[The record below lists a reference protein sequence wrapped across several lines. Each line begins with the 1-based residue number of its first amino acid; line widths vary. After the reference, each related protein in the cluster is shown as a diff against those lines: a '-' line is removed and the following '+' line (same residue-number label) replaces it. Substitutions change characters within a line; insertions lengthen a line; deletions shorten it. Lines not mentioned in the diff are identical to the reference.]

1 MANLKATLKL
11 ILFLLVTG
19 FYYSVILIGNVLSI
33 FGLNKIACA
42 ATIRHIW
49 AKKIIK
55 ILNMKLTVIGEP
67 PKPPFF
73 LVSNHLS
80 YLDIW
85 VLFASAKGSFVAKSD
100 LREWPV
106 IGFVLATSG
115 MIFVNRKLKAD
126 VRRVN
131 DEIASKLTPSQGI
144 FLFPEGTTSSGRE
157 ILPFKSSL
165 FQFPAQKNISISS
178 AAISYSTPDDPEFA
192 SQFLCWWDDTPFL
205 SHFWTM
211 LKKNHFEASISF
223 SSEQIQNTD
232 RKYLAKKSEEI
243 VKELFN
249 PVTQPLDN
257 EYS

>member
-19 FYYSVILIGNVLSI
+19 FYYSVILIGYVLSI
-33 FGLNKIACA
+33 FGLDKIAWA
-42 ATIRHIW
+42 ATIRYIW

-55 ILNMKLTVIGEP
+55 ILNMKLTVIGDP
-67 PKPPFF
+67 PIPPFF

-80 YLDIW
+80 YIDVW

-100 LREWPV
+100 LRDWPV
-106 IGFVLATSG
+106 VGFVMATSG

-131 DEIASKLTPSQGI
+131 DEIATKLTTAQGI
-144 FLFPEGTTSSGRE
+144 FLFPEGTTSSGKE

-165 FQFPAQKNISISS
+165 FQFAAQKNIAVTS

-192 SQFLCWWDDTPFL
+192 SKSLCWWDETPFL
-205 SHFWTM
+205 PHFWTL
-211 LKKNHFEASISF
+211 LKTDRFEASISF
-223 SSEQIQNTD
+223 SSEQIQNSD
-232 RKYLAKKSEEI
+232 RKYLAKRTEEI
-243 VKELFN
+243 IKDLFN
-249 PVTQPLDN
+249 PVFH
-257 EYS
+257 S